1 MSSIFVYSPTRS
13 DYRGR
18 YVLLYSSTIQRHT
31 NSQLPPCVDSSGQLS
46 YGRLQVSTAFLPL
59 TSNSDPPIAHDGIA
73 MVYYDWLLNL
83 SDELRWIWSLEKR
96 PTLASLVYVLIRYP
110 DIARWTLWGIT
121 SFVPIYPTVR
131 ILRVVK
137 PIH

>member
-1 MSSIFVYSPTRS
+1 MQCSSS
-13 DYRGR
+13 
-18 YVLLYSSTIQRHT
+18 
-31 NSQLPPCVDSSGQLS
+31 
-46 YGRLQVSTAFLPL
+46 GRLQVSTVFLPL
-59 TSNSDPPIAHDGIA
+59 MSDSVPPIAHYGLA
-73 MVYYDWLLNL
+73 VVYHDWLLNL

-131 ILRVVK
+131 ILHRVVK

>member
-1 MSSIFVYSPTRS
+1 MS
-13 DYRGR
+13 
-18 YVLLYSSTIQRHT
+18 
-31 NSQLPPCVDSSGQLS
+31 DS
-46 YGRLQVSTAFLPL
+46 V
-59 TSNSDPPIAHDGIA
+59 PPIAHYGLA
-73 MVYYDWLLNL
+73 VVYYDWFLNL

-131 ILRVVK
+131 ILHRVVK